1 MPITKEQ
8 AETEL
13 RQRRAVEEL
22 ARREKPD
29 FGMIAVRREKLPG
42 VFDNPNKQLDQ
53 LLGDGNLDDLLP
65 LDVKYDIGRVV
76 GMTEKPDETRTKMEL
91 SLLYK
96 SIADIP
102 TRVSYRFMDEF
113 NRVAFAKPIDV
124 KKAMS
129 EYKDYYAGAKSYVGA
144 IKHGFRRAGAM
155 MTKQLAGGAKMVG
168 ELTLPTPKARAK
180 KVIFPQVRDW
190 GIEQSEKLIG
200 WGNDMGNAV
209 DEYYRENKAEA
220 IQILS
225 GIGYRATIKEYITKP
240 TNLVQGIV
248 ESSPLILE
256 GILGNVFGGTAAA
269 ITTMSVPI
277 TGGVY
282 ADARKE
288 GTDVTPAFIQSI
300 LTGTGEAAIEQW
312 TLSRK
317 LGLMKNY
324 KTMVADGLPKILWEG
339 TKAFFRGTAEE
350 GTQELNR
357 NIWQWL
363 FTDRSQQWMANVKE
377 SMAAGGPIELAMA
390 GAFSA
395 AGYAG
400 APVTVAEQ
408 LDRVDKIQDAVKA
421 EPTLTKEH
429 KTEILQEL
437 DKVKDDVKQDVYAP
451 VEPEKPPE
459 AAEKAPSKP
468 VEPITKP
475 EAVEELEGI
484 KKANPELTRVAQ
496 KSKTVEEFINK
507 MAKGKPETVSAE
519 VLTKF
524 YNRIKRL
531 EAAKPEAVEVEEK
544 QLTYQQMQQMSREE
558 LLETMESFRQ
568 KEPYELTLAN
578 YRDTFA
584 KRFQPESSEYDRGY
598 IKNRAQIDATHKKS
612 VKQALKDGKDIPT
625 EVLKNYPDLAQP
637 PTEVKPEAV
646 EVDGVRVKPIVLQKN
661 QIVTDK
667 YFDIIE
673 TKDVP
678 PVKEGYIRLYRG
690 QSEGRVEGGEFFT
703 PFLNH
708 AYSYAQDRAKI
719 YGGQSEI
726 TYIDLPKDIAN
737 KYASTKINVED
748 LGMENIAREYKFPQL
763 LQPPTE
769 VKPVEAEG
777 KVEKPAEKKA
787 APLPKFISVEKEIIP
802 KQTKEKFTPPEV
814 QKETKAEIP
823 ESDSETQNAVN
834 LMEGYWRQYDE
845 RELEINVAATKNQEA
860 IIKALGKKQYLPE
873 SDIETSKMSQ
883 AMMLYIDLK
892 EHPSGHQFAEKL
904 SKLQKEVYELS
915 KNLPAQIRK
924 IADSIIEQNRKAGA
938 LAVEKDVIANAREN
952 YIAHLWE
959 KPTQQEALRARFRQ
973 TTARAK
979 ARTLEGGIMEGWA
992 KGKKLRVD
1000 DVTLATQ
1007 IAQSQI
1013 NQAIVGRE
1021 MLKLG
1026 KKWGLLSDKQAEDW
1040 VKVDHPGFTTWRHA
1054 GKVEVE
1060 PKGVIKAGMW
1070 VRPADRKNLGKVES
1084 VKGDRAMVHF
1094 KNTKTGLEET
1104 VEFPTDKLK
1113 AVRSYGKNFFIT
1125 DEGNLMERVQIYAE
1139 PELGKKLNNVFS
1151 PSALYKVPGIETIS
1165 RYNAQIK
1172 STILFTS
1179 LYHHQAFMRSYAFGS
1194 RGLNPKEAYVK
1205 GREAIMNMTP
1215 EVRLLVRNGL
1225 TIGRIQDYDPR
1236 MIEGEQT
1243 IWGRALSHTKLTES
1257 ARKKLVDLRK
1267 RQERFLFN
1275 KLGPALKIQAGILEL
1290 KAELKRNQAEL
1301 ESGEITADEIAAA
1314 VANLMN
1320 NDFGGLHLGRMG
1332 RSQTAQHIFRLLAL
1346 APDWTESNI
1355 RSAVQAFSKGE
1366 TGYLH
1371 RMFWGRIA
1379 IKGLGATI
1387 LFNLLLSAFDDDDF
1401 AERYKKAWET
1411 GRLRWLDIDITPI
1424 HNALGGADDKRKYF
1438 SLLGHFR
1445 DPIKFVAHPFV
1456 SAKHKGSVVS
1466 RIMMDMMIGEDWAG
1480 RKFTT
1485 LGELTGIT
1493 EDGKNSGRLVKYG
1506 RGGARPIEPSQI
1518 PSYVL
1523 YEVRSAMPIPIQN
1536 IVAFL
1541 GGEMD
1546 AFDAI
1551 TKSAG
1556 LMTAT
1561 TYPERRKGIT
1571 INIK

>member
-1 MPITKEQ
+1 MPITAEQ

-13 RQRRAVEEL
+13 KKRRATEEL
-22 ARREKPD
+22 ARRKQPD
-29 FGMIAVRREKLPG
+29 FGMIAVRRDKLPG

-65 LDVKYDIGRVV
+65 LDVRFDFGRVV

-96 SIADIP
+96 SLADIP

-113 NRVAFAKPIDV
+113 NRVAFNKPIDV

-129 EYKDYYAGAKSYVGA
+129 EYKDYYTGAKTYVGVL
-144 IKHGFRRAGAM
+144 KHGFRRAGVGM
-155 MTKQLAGGAKMVG
+155 VKGLAGKVKMVG

-209 DEYYRENKAEA
+209 DEYYREHKAEA
-220 IQILS
+220 IQILP
-225 GIGYRATIKEYITKP
+225 GIGYWNTIKEYITKP

-256 GILGNVFGGTAAA
+256 GLLGNVFGGTAAA
-269 ITTMSVPI
+269 ITTMSLPI
-277 TGGVY
+277 TGQVY
-282 ADARKE
+282 FDARKE
-288 GTDVTPAFIQSI
+288 GTDVTPAFIQAI

-324 KTMVADGLPKILWEG
+324 KAMVADGLPKILWEG

-451 VEPEKPPE
+451 VEPEPEKPPE

-468 VEPITKP
+468 VEPIT
-475 EAVEELEGI
+475 
-484 KKANPELTRVAQ
+484 
-496 KSKTVEEFINK
+496 
-507 MAKGKPETVSAE
+507 
-519 VLTKF
+519 
-524 YNRIKRL
+524 
-531 EAAKPEAVEVEEK
+531 
-544 QLTYQQMQQMSREE
+544 
-558 LLETMESFRQ
+558 
-568 KEPYELTLAN
+568 
-578 YRDTFA
+578 
-584 KRFQPESSEYDRGY
+584 
-598 IKNRAQIDATHKKS
+598 
-612 VKQALKDGKDIPT
+612 
-625 EVLKNYPDLAQP
+625 
-637 PTEVKPEAV
+637 KPEAV

-763 LQPPTE
+763 LQPLTE
-769 VKPVEAEG
+769 AKPVEAEG

-787 APLPKFISVEKEIIP
+787 APVPKFVSVEKEIIP

-915 KNLPAQIRK
+915 KNLPAQMQR
-924 IADSIIEQNRKAGA
+924 IADSIIKQNREAGK
-938 LAVEKDVIANAREN
+938 LAIDKEIISVAREN

-959 KPTQQEALRARFRQ
+959 KPTQKEALRARFRT

-1026 KKWGLLSDKQAEDW
+1026 KKWGLLSHKQPEGW
-1040 VKVDHPGFTTWRHA
+1040 VRVEHPGFTTWKWS
-1054 GKVEVE
+1054 GKAE
-1060 PKGVIKAGMW
+1060 KA
-1070 VRPADRKNLGKVES
+1070 
-1084 VKGDRAMVHF
+1084 
-1094 KNTKTGLEET
+1094 KT
-1104 VEFPTDKLK
+1104 
-1113 AVRSYGKNFFIT
+1113 YGRNFFVT
-1125 DEGNLMERVQIYAE
+1125 EEGDLMERVPVYAE

-1355 RSAVQAFSKGE
+1355 RSAVQSFSKGE

-1424 HNALGGADDKRKYF
+1424 HKALGGADDKRKYF